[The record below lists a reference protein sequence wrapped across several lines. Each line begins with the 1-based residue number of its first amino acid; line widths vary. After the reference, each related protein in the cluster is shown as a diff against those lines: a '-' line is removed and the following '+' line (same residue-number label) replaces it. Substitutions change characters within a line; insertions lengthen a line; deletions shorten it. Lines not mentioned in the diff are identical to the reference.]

1 MIVTP
6 CMLGHGV
13 LPVLPPPPHC
23 PSCRHRVCVRL
34 QCATHVA
41 TTAVLPSAC
50 WAMVCC
56 PCCHCRRAARRVAIK
71 WLCVGLWCAACVV
84 AAATLPIVSLSG
96 GCVQQC
102 AAACIAAAA
111 TLCRRWMA
119 DTIVAG
125 ATG

>member
-41 TTAVLPSAC
+41 TTSVLPPAC
-50 WAMVCC
+50 WAVVCC

-71 WLCVGLWCAACVV
+71 WLCVGPRCAAHVV
-84 AAATLPIVSLSG
+84 AAAALPVVSPSS
-96 GCVQQC
+96 GCVLGRGVLPASSPPPHC
-102 AAACIAAAA
+102 PS
-111 TLCRRWMA
+111 CRHR
-119 DTIVAG
+119 VRVRP
-125 ATG
+125 